1 MLTSS
6 ITTTFAVILVVG
18 AVVGLGWVGLA
29 RHRRELHRPKSIVPI
44 LVIIG
49 QLFTVAAIGSQ
60 MSSRLSALDLA
71 LLVSAGAMVVGAMA
85 IVLTSPALDA
95 ASDGNGQV

>member
-49 QLFTVAAIGSQ
+49 QLFTVTAIGSQ
-60 MSSRLSALDLA
+60 MSSRLSALDLV
-71 LLVSAGAMVVGAMA
+71 LLVSAGVMVVGAMA
-85 IVLTSPALDA
+85 IVLTSPGLDA
-95 ASDGNGQV
+95 ASDGNGQS